1 MAKAKV
7 GLMEVF
13 KELLTA
19 TVRLCLL
26 TQDRPTEPQ
35 PATLFLNVFINHTTG
50 LELLVSSFLKESLP
64 TLRDT
69 PGSGSEPCAVW
80 SPEWAQPLT
89 HCFDHC
95 AVRVSSSS
103 FHLLL
108 WKKKKILF
116 FGLVIPKCNQVLF
129 SSSLP
134 PISFK
139 RVVLCLK

>member
-50 LELLVSSFLKESLP
+50 LELLVSSFLEESLP

-69 PGSGSEPCAVW
+69 PGSG
-80 SPEWAQPLT
+80 QNL
-89 HCFDHC
+89 
-95 AVRVSSSS
+95 
-103 FHLLL
+103 
-108 WKKKKILF
+108 
-116 FGLVIPKCNQVLF
+116 VLF
-129 SSSLP
+129 GAQNGHSLSHTP
-134 PISFK
+134 SIT
-139 RVVLCLK
+139 VQ